1 MRVAICISG
10 QPRDIEVG
18 VEQVVNNIINSNADL
33 DFDVFAHAWVS
44 SSGEPWDT
52 AQDYLRSV
60 VGRQQGDPSKKIL
73 RFLKPKLW
81 LFEDQINFENYTKFF
96 TSHPSAK
103 QASLASNF
111 YSVYSANNMKK
122 QYENMNGFVYDYVVR
137 MRYDLFFNK
146 PITISDYED
155 LVQTCVVVP
164 KNYQEDQDRIPW
176 NVKNKGMVDV
186 FAISSSEN
194 MDKYSETFLHIPTI
208 NKEYTPPFGE
218 VYLGVNTRII
228 NDLDIHYADIEL
240 DLIRRTNH
248 KQTGE

>member
-10 QPRDIEVG
+10 QPRDIEIG
-18 VEQVVNNIINSNADL
+18 VEQVMNNIINSNTDL
-33 DFDVFAHAWVS
+33 DFDVFAHAWIS

-52 AQDYLRSV
+52 AQDQQRSL
-60 VGRQQGDPSKKIL
+60 VGTQDGDPSDKIL
-73 RFLKPKLW
+73 LFLKPKLW

-96 TSHPSAK
+96 NSHPAAK

-111 YSVYSANNMKK
+111 YSVYAANNMKK
-122 QYENMNGFVYDYVVR
+122 QYEIMNGFVYDYVIR

-146 PITISDYED
+146 PINISDYKD

-164 KNYQEDQDRIPW
+164 KNYQEDQDRIIW
-176 NVKNKGMVDV
+176 NATNKGMVDV
-186 FAISSSEN
+186 FAISSSKH
-194 MDKYSETFLHIPTI
+194 MDKYSETFLQMPSV
-208 NKEYTPPFGE
+208 NREYSPPFGE

-228 NDLDIHYADIEL
+228 NDLNLHYADIDL
-240 DLIRRTNH
+240 DLIRRTNQ